1 MALDVSTLV
10 VTAPAFTVTRVA
22 ALEAI
27 ELALTDAKDA
37 TLAETAFEVMVVTAA
52 TLAVTLLAVT
62 FAVEKED
69 AKVRLLAVTLLAV
82 TFAVENDDA
91 KLRLLAVRLLAVTFA
106 DEKDDAKL
114 RLLAVTLLAVT
125 FAVEN
130 VDVLKVFA
138 LIVVAVTIPPGP
150 VALMIGALTDAAI
163 TFWDEEAGLDI
174 AVLYT
179 NFFI

>member
-1 MALDVSTLV
+1 
-10 VTAPAFTVTRVA
+10 
-22 ALEAI
+22 
-27 ELALTDAKDA
+27 
-37 TLAETAFEVMVVTAA
+37 
-52 TLAVTLLAVT
+52 
-62 FAVEKED
+62 
-69 AKVRLLAVTLLAV
+69 
-82 TFAVENDDA
+82 
-91 KLRLLAVRLLAVTFA
+91 
-106 DEKDDAKL
+106 
-114 RLLAVTLLAVT
+114 LLAVTLLAVT

-179 NFFI
+179 GKIFRSSFAPRTNGFRTFESVSDHF